1 MAGNQI
7 TCTYKKQQWFI
18 HPVSLSYYINIV
30 FNKELK
36 KTNYPPVLPLE
47 SMEFSNSITSLFG
60 IRYPIIQAGMI
71 WNSGWRLASAVS
83 NAGGLGMIGS
93 GSMSPDVLREQIRKC
108 RAATSHPFG
117 VNIPLM
123 YPDIQKHIDIVLE
136 ENIPIVFTSAGNP
149 NTWTAVLKE
158 RGIKV
163 VHVVSSSRFARKA
176 EESGCDAV
184 VAEGFE
190 AGGHNGR
197 EETTSMVLIPA
208 VVEAV
213 QIPVIAAGGIGTGRQ
228 MFAAM
233 ALGASGVQIGTR
245 FVLSEE
251 ASSHPD
257 FKNYVMKAGEGDTML
272 AMKSL
277 MPVRMLK
284 NNFFKRVA
292 AAEQAGA
299 TEENLKTLLGKG
311 RAKKGMFE
319 GDLEEG
325 ELEVGQVSSL
335 IHDILPAGGII
346 HNLWFEFRKTW
357 IEPLPCKLRIT

>member
-1 MAGNQI
+1 
-7 TCTYKKQQWFI
+7 
-18 HPVSLSYYINIV
+18 
-30 FNKELK
+30 
-36 KTNYPPVLPLE
+36 
-47 SMEFSNSITSLFG
+47 
-60 IRYPIIQAGMI
+60 
-71 WNSGWRLASAVS
+71 
-83 NAGGLGMIGS
+83 
-93 GSMSPDVLREQIRKC
+93 
-108 RAATSHPFG
+108 
-117 VNIPLM
+117 
-123 YPDIQKHIDIVLE
+123 
-136 ENIPIVFTSAGNP
+136 
-149 NTWTAVLKE
+149 
-158 RGIKV
+158 
-163 VHVVSSSRFARKA
+163 FARKA

>member
-1 MAGNQI
+1 LG
-7 TCTYKKQQWFI
+7 
-18 HPVSLSYYINIV
+18 LSCYINIV
-30 FNKELK
+30 FYKELK
-36 KTNYPPVLPLE
+36 KTNYPPVLPLKT
-47 SMEFSNSITSLFG
+47 MEFSNSITRLFG
-60 IRYPIIQAGMI
+60 IRYPIIQAGMV

-93 GSMSPDVLREQIRKC
+93 GSMYPDILRKHIQKC
-108 RAATSHPFG
+108 RAATSSSFG

-123 YPDIQKHIDIVLE
+123 SPNIQKHIEIVLE
-136 ENIPIVFTSAGNP
+136 EKVPIVFTSAGNP
-149 NTWTAVLKE
+149 SAWTSVLKAS
-158 RGIKV
+158 GIKV
-163 VHVVSSSRFARKA
+163 AHVVSSSRFARKA
-176 EESGCDAV
+176 EDAGCDAV

-197 EETTSMVLIPA
+197 EETTSMVLIPT
-208 VVEAV
+208 VVDAV

-233 ALGASGVQIGTR
+233 ALGACGVQIGTR
-245 FVLSEE
+245 FVLSKE

-257 FKNYVMKAGEGDTML
+257 YKNFVLRAEEGDTML
-272 AMKSL
+272 TMKSV

-284 NNFFKRVA
+284 NAFFKQVA

-299 TEENLKTLLGKG
+299 SAEDLKELLGKG

-319 GDLEEG
+319 GDLENG

-335 IHDILPAGGII
+335 IKDILPAGGII
-346 HNLWFEFRKTW
+346 ENLWFEFRKTW
-357 IEPLPCKLRIT
+357 AEPLPCKSQIT